1 MNLAVYDRYG
11 PPDVLHV
18 TTAPVP
24 RPRPGE
30 VLVRVRA
37 VSVNGGENHMRSGH
51 LRPFSGNRFPKR
63 IGVDLAG
70 EVVDPGT
77 SRFVAGEPVWGLL
90 GRRMGSAAEYVA
102 VRAERLDRIPD
113 GLDAVQA
120 AALASGTTAVT
131 ALRDVAALAPR
142 ERLLVRGAT
151 GGVGHIAVQ
160 LGRAMGAHVTGLA
173 SAANLDLV
181 KELGADEAVDYRE
194 PGELGRFDVVLDTVG
209 TDPEAFRQLLAPGGR
224 MVAISFD
231 PTHLLRSAA
240 YLVTHAPRRTR
251 WVRFFSGNPTTPLFA
266 DLGRWATA
274 GAVRPYVDRVFP
286 LAEIADAHRALEQ
299 GGVRGKIV
307 VTL

>member
-1 MNLAVYDRYG
+1 MRLAVFDSYG

-18 TTAPVP
+18 STAAVP

-37 VSVNGGENHMRSGH
+37 VSVNGGELALRSGQ

-63 IGVDLAG
+63 IGIDLAG

-77 SRFVAGEPVWGLL
+77 SRFGVGEPVWGLL

-102 VRAERLDRIPD
+102 VRAERLDSIPD
-113 GLDAVQA
+113 GLDPVQA
-120 AALASGTTAVT
+120 AALASGTTAIT
-131 ALRDVAALAPR
+131 ALRDKVALAPR

-160 LGRAMGAHVTGLA
+160 LGAAMGAHVTGLA

-181 KELGADEAVDYRE
+181 KELGADEAHDYRA

-209 TDPEAFRQLLAPGGR
+209 TEQETFRRMLTPGGR

-231 PTHLLRSAA
+231 LDRPVRAVGYLAA
-240 YLVTHAPRRTR
+240 NAARRTR
-251 WVRFFSGNPTTPLFA
+251 PVRFFSGNPTTPLFA
-266 DLGRWATA
+266 ELGRWVTT
-274 GAVRPYVDRVFP
+274 GAVRAHVDEVFP
-286 LAEIADAHRALEQ
+286 LTGIADAHRALER

-307 VTL
+307 VAL